1 MGRLCTG
8 GSSEIGPN
16 GRVSDDREL
25 YSSIQGRQVVH
36 EASWLHRFGDS
47 LGIMVVFK
55 YLGETGSAGGI
66 MATYFLGT
74 PGG

>member
-25 YSSIQGRQVVH
+25 YSSIHGRQVVH
-36 EASWLHRFGDS
+36 EASWLNRFGDS

-55 YLGETGSAGGI
+55 YSGETGS
-66 MATYFLGT
+66 T
-74 PGG
+74 

>member
-1 MGRLCTG
+1 M
-8 GSSEIGPN
+8 
-16 GRVSDDREL
+16 
-25 YSSIQGRQVVH
+25 H
-36 EASWLHRFGDS
+36 EAAWLHIFGDS

-74 PGG
+74 VFEAGCQIKGNYCLLNLLNVM